1 MNLYKIILILF
12 VYINNSYTYN
22 LPILYTNRPIKIA
35 NNNNNNNN
43 NNIKL
48 SLKDDL
54 LINLDNLLDMEMK
67 NNKQLGRII
76 VEQISSLLPKVDSIG
91 HNILHANNEFINY
104 ILEHNLF
111 DDATKKSIILSSIR
125 LAQYGDDAGS
135 QILQLYYNIVDKCL

>member
-1 MNLYKIILILF
+1 MNLYKIILIVL
-12 VYINNSYTYN
+12 VSINNSYSYN
-22 LPILYTNRPIKIA
+22 LPISYTNRPIKII
-35 NNNNNNNN
+35 NNN

-111 DDATKKSIILSSIR
+111 DDATKKSIILASIR

-135 QILQLYYNIVDKCL
+135 QILQLYYNMVDKCL

>member
-1 MNLYKIILILF
+1 MNLYKIILILL
-12 VYINNSYTYN
+12 VSINNSYSYN
-22 LPILYTNRPIKIA
+22 LPILYTNRPIKIV
-35 NNNNNNNN
+35 NNN

-111 DDATKKSIILSSIR
+111 DDATKKSIILASIR

>member
-12 VYINNSYTYN
+12 IYINNSYTYN
-22 LPILYTNRPIKIA
+22 LPISYTNRPIKIA
-35 NNNNNNNN
+35 NNN

-111 DDATKKSIILSSIR
+111 DDATKKSIILASIR

>member
-1 MNLYKIILILF
+1 MNLYKIILIVL
-12 VYINNSYTYN
+12 VSINNSYSYN
-22 LPILYTNRPIKIA
+22 LPISYTNRPIKI
-35 NNNNNNNN
+35 NNNNN

-111 DDATKKSIILSSIR
+111 DDATKKSIILASIR

-135 QILQLYYNIVDKCL
+135 QILQLYYNMVDKCL

>member
-1 MNLYKIILILF
+1 MNLYKIILILL
-12 VYINNSYTYN
+12 VSINDSYSYN
-22 LPILYTNRPIKIA
+22 LPISYTNRPIKII
-35 NNNNNNNN
+35 NNN

-48 SLKDDL
+48 SLNDDL

-111 DDATKKSIILSSIR
+111 DDATKKSIILASIR

-135 QILQLYYNIVDKCL
+135 QILQLYYNMVDKCL

>member
-1 MNLYKIILILF
+1 MKLYKILF
-12 VYINNSYTYN
+12 IFLNFINNSYTYN
-22 LPILYTNRPIKIA
+22 LGLNSKKIK
-35 NNNNNNNN
+35 NLN

-48 SLKDDL
+48 GMREEIFLSFDK
-54 LINLDNLLDMEMK
+54 LLDTEM

-76 VEQISSLLPKVDSIG
+76 VEQISSMLPKVDSIG

-111 DDATKKSIILSSIR
+111 DDATKKSIILASIR

-135 QILQLYYNIVDKCL
+135 QILQLYYDIVEKCL

>member
-1 MNLYKIILILF
+1 MNLYKIILIVL
-12 VYINNSYTYN
+12 VSINDSYSYN
-22 LPILYTNRPIKIA
+22 LPISYTNRPIKII
-35 NNNNNNNN
+35 NNNN

-111 DDATKKSIILSSIR
+111 DDATKKSIILASIR

-135 QILQLYYNIVDKCL
+135 QILQLYYNMVDKCL

>member
-22 LPILYTNRPIKIA
+22 LPISYTNRPIKIA
-35 NNNNNNNN
+35 NN

-111 DDATKKSIILSSIR
+111 DDATKKSIILASIR